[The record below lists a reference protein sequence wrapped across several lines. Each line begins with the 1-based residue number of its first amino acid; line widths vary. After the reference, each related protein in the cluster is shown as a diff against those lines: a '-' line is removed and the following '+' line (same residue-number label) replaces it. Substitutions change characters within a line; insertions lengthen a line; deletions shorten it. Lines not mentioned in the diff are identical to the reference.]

1 MTTPTG
7 VHLVGSVPLSDS
19 SEVFRTA
26 GSILGDRLLRM
37 PDGEIGVRSNWI
49 GWQFAVFYGNPIFE
63 TVGGAQDAYQPRPQ
77 VALGCADAAIASYR
91 VFARLN
97 KSGDLPS
104 RVRFQVSLP
113 TPLAPVSF
121 FVALTDRAV
130 VETVYESVMISELTE
145 IIEAIPRNELAIQ
158 WDVAVEFSILEGIMT
173 SHLVDAKAGVVEKLL
188 WLGDHVPEDVSLGY
202 RLSYGDA

>member
-1 MTTPTG
+1 
-7 VHLVGSVPLSDS
+7 
-19 SEVFRTA
+19 
-26 GSILGDRLLRM
+26 
-37 PDGEIGVRSNWI
+37 
-49 GWQFAVFYGNPIFE
+49 
-63 TVGGAQDAYQPRPQ
+63 
-77 VALGCADAAIASYR
+77 
-91 VFARLN
+91 
-97 KSGDLPS
+97 
-104 RVRFQVSLP
+104 VSLP

-173 SHLVDAKAGVVEKLL
+173 SHLEDAKAGVVEKLL